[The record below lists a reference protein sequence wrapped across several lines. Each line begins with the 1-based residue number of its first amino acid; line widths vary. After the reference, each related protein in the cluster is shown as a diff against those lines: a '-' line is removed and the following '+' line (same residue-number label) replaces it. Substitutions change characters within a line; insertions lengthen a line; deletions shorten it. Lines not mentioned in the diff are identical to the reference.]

1 MEKRYLTCIGCPMG
15 CALTVNL
22 SGQEVV
28 SVEGNTCKKGK
39 IYGEQEVISP
49 VRTVTTTV
57 AVEGGKLPAVSVKTR
72 ADIPKEKIF
81 DCVRALKGIPDF
93 GSCPY
98 GTDHPFQRGRNRS
111 GHHCHKDSG
120 RPVNLWKN
128 PCQH

>member
-22 SGQEVV
+22 SGQKVV

-57 AVEGGKLPAVSVKTR
+57 AVEGGKLPAVSVKTKT
-72 ADIPKEKIF
+72 DIPKEKIF
-81 DCVRALKGIPDF
+81 DCVRALKGIRVL
-93 GSCPY
+93 S
-98 GTDHPFQRGRNRS
+98 
-111 GHHCHKDSG
+111 
-120 RPVNLWKN
+120 PVRMGQTILCNVAETGVDIVATKTVEAR
-128 PCQH
+128 